1 MGIRM
6 KEFAMPV
13 KIEWDEDSYSPTYGK
28 FIAEPFERG
37 YAVTV
42 GNSLRRILLS
52 SIEGSAVTSLK
63 IKGVDHEFSTIKGVL
78 EDIPQIVLNLKGLIL
93 KSHSR
98 APKRVTLKLSKK
110 GDYKAGDITA
120 DETVEIINPEHRILT
135 VTENID
141 VDIEMEIGRGRGWV
155 PADRNKREDDSI
167 GVIVIDS
174 LFSPVTGVNFRME
187 NTRVGA
193 VTNYERL
200 IIEITTDG
208 SVEPKEALV
217 YGAYILQRHLDVF
230 TQMGEVVEEGEEEVV
245 DVLDHDFL
253 NKIKMPIT
261 ELELSVRSANCLKD
275 ANINTIGDLV
285 RLTEQQLLQHRN
297 FGKKSLNEL
306 QDILKEMKMSFGMEL
321 PQEIKTKLQEEAV

>member
-6 KEFAMPV
+6 KEFAMPT
-13 KIEWDEDSYSPTYGK
+13 KIEWDQSSYSSTYGK

-37 YAVTV
+37 YAVTI

-52 SIEGSAVTSLK
+52 SIEGSAVTSIR
-63 IKGVDHEFSTIKGVL
+63 IKGVDHEFSTIDGVL
-78 EDIPQIVLNLKGLIL
+78 EDIPQIVLNLKGLVL

-98 APKRVTLKLSKK
+98 SPKKVILKLAKK
-110 GDYKAGDITA
+110 GEYKAGDIQT
-120 DETVEIINPEHRILT
+120 DETVEVINTDHRILT
-135 VTENID
+135 ATENID
-141 VDIEMEIGRGRGWV
+141 VDIEMELGRGRGWV
-155 PADRNKREDDSI
+155 PADKNKSEDSPI
-167 GVIVIDS
+167 GVIAIDS
-174 LFSPVTGVNFRME
+174 LFSPVKGVNFRME

-200 IIEITTDG
+200 IIELNTDG

-230 TQMGEVVEEGEEEVV
+230 TQIGDVVEEEDEEAVES
-245 DVLDHDFL
+245 LDQDLF

-275 ANINTIGDLV
+275 ADINTIGDLV
-285 RLTEQQLLQHRN
+285 QLTEQQLLRHRN

-306 QDILKEMKMSFGMEL
+306 NDILKEMNMSFGMEL
-321 PQEIKTKLQEEAV
+321 PQEIKSKLREEK

>member
-6 KEFAMPV
+6 KEFAMPT
-13 KIEWDEDSYSPTYGK
+13 KIEWDQSSYSSTYGK

-37 YAVTV
+37 YAVTI

-52 SIEGSAVTSLK
+52 SIEGSAVTSIR
-63 IKGVDHEFSTIKGVL
+63 IKGVDHEFSTIDGVL
-78 EDIPQIVLNLKGLIL
+78 EDIPQIVLNLKGLVL

-98 APKRVTLKLSKK
+98 SPKKVILKIAKK
-110 GDYKAGDITA
+110 GEYKAGDIQT
-120 DETVEIINPEHRILT
+120 DETVEVINTDHRILT
-135 VTENID
+135 ATENID
-141 VDIEMEIGRGRGWV
+141 VDIEMELGRGRGWV
-155 PADRNKREDDSI
+155 PADKNKSEDSPI
-167 GVIVIDS
+167 GVIAIDS
-174 LFSPVTGVNFRME
+174 LFSPVKGVNFRME

-200 IIEITTDG
+200 IIELNTDG

-230 TQMGEVVEEGEEEVV
+230 TQIGDVVEEEDEEAVES
-245 DVLDHDFL
+245 LDQDLF

-275 ANINTIGDLV
+275 ADINTIGDLV
-285 RLTEQQLLQHRN
+285 QLTEQQLLRHRN

-306 QDILKEMKMSFGMEL
+306 NDILKEMNMSFGMEL
-321 PQEIKTKLQEEAV
+321 PQEIKSKLREEK

>member
-6 KEFAMPV
+6 KEFAMPT
-13 KIEWDEDSYSPTYGK
+13 KIEWDEDSYSSTYGK
-28 FIAEPFERG
+28 FVAEPFERG

-52 SIEGSAVTSLK
+52 SIEGSAVTSIK
-63 IKGVDHEFSTIKGVL
+63 IKGVDHEFSTIDGVL
-78 EDIPQIVLNLKGLIL
+78 EDVAQIVLNLKGLVL

-98 APKRVTLKLSKK
+98 SPKRVTLKVSKK
-110 GDYKAGDITA
+110 GDYKASDITV
-120 DETVEIINPEHRILT
+120 DETIEIINPEHHILAA
-135 VTENID
+135 TENID
-141 VDIEMEIGRGRGWV
+141 VDIEMEVGRGRGWV
-155 PADRNKREDDSI
+155 SAAKNKSEDDSI
-167 GVIVIDS
+167 GVIAIDS

-200 IIEITTDG
+200 IIELNTDG

-230 TQMGEVVEEGEEEVV
+230 TQMGEVVEDEEEEIV
-245 DVLDHDFL
+245 DTLDQDLF

-275 ANINTIGDLV
+275 ADINTIGDLV
-285 RLTEQQLLQHRN
+285 QLTEQQLLQHRN

-306 QDILKEMKMSFGMEL
+306 QAILKEMNMSFGMDL
-321 PQEIKTKLQEEAV
+321 PQEIKMRLQEEAA

>member
-6 KEFAMPV
+6 KEFAMPT
-13 KIEWDEDSYSPTYGK
+13 KIEWDENSYSSTYGK
-28 FIAEPFERG
+28 FVAEPFERG

-52 SIEGSAVTSLK
+52 SIEGSAVTSIK
-63 IKGVDHEFSTIKGVL
+63 IKGVDHEFSAIDGVL
-78 EDIPQIVLNLKGLIL
+78 EDVAQIVLNLKGLVL

-98 APKRVTLKLSKK
+98 SPKRVTLKVSKK
-110 GDYKAGDITA
+110 GDYKASDITV
-120 DETVEIINPEHRILT
+120 DETIEIINPEHHILAA
-135 VTENID
+135 TENID
-141 VDIEMEIGRGRGWV
+141 VDIEMEVGRGRGWV
-155 PADRNKREDDSI
+155 PAAKNKSEDDSI
-167 GVIVIDS
+167 GVIAIDS

-200 IIEITTDG
+200 IIELNTDG

-230 TQMGEVVEEGEEEVV
+230 TQMGEVVEEEEEETV
-245 DVLDHDFL
+245 DTLDQDLF

-275 ANINTIGDLV
+275 ADINTIGDLV
-285 RLTEQQLLQHRN
+285 QLTEQQLLQHRN

-306 QDILKEMKMSFGMEL
+306 QAILKEMNMSFGMEL
-321 PQEIKTKLQEEAV
+321 PQEIKMRLQEEAA